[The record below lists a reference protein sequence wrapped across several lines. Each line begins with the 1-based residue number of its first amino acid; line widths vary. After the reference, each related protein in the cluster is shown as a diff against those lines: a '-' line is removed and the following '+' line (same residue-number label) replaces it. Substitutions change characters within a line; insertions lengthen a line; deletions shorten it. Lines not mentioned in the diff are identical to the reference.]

1 VSIAQEAR
9 AAVNN
14 PDAEGAGA
22 SGKRRSGSENR
33 QRTRHKKLSLL
44 ETEERV
50 LQELADEKGLS
61 IQMYIVREFVEP
73 LVGTS
78 T

>member
-1 VSIAQEAR
+1 MSIAQETR

-14 PDAEGAGA
+14 PDAGGP
-22 SGKRRSGSENR
+22 GKRRSGSENR

-50 LQELADEKGLS
+50 LQRLADEKGLS

-73 LVGTS
+73 LVGS
-78 T
+78 SA